1 MLSDK
6 NHRKENWVEKIR
18 FRVFSLNSFFFA
30 SFAYAVCT
38 MWNNNYVMNISKLPR
53 VIINCTCD
61 MEQQLFANTWFN
73 YQFTETKKLFDEELF
88 CILWVTIFLT
98 ECKSFDAKLG
108 EIVTVLHKLNLMN
121 SFQMS
126 DILKGLFCNKIVDCP
141 QTRYPCSKYYFKC
154 SSIFCR

>member
-1 MLSDK
+1 MFVKLNPD
-6 NHRKENWVEKIR
+6 HVNWDCYLIKTTGKRIGWKKSGFV
-18 FRVFSLNSFFFA
+18 FFSLNSFFFA

-98 ECKSFDAKLG
+98 ECKSFDTKLG
-108 EIVTVLHKLNLMN
+108 EIVTVLNW
-121 SFQMS
+121 
-126 DILKGLFCNKIVDCP
+126 I
-141 QTRYPCSKYYFKC
+141 
-154 SSIFCR
+154 